1 MRGEKIRT
9 LSSSRMLVNGE
20 KGIVHFPFCMNNGV
34 QNVGSWRMPDDVG
47 DTLICRSTPK
57 GRRKCARL
65 MSGGG
70 VIRG

>member
-9 LSSSRMLVNGE
+9 LSSSRMLANGE
-20 KGIVHFPFCMNNGV
+20 KAIVHFPFCINNGG

-47 DTLICRSTPK
+47 DTSICRSTP
-57 GRRKCARL
+57 RVAEKCARL